1 MAAFYAGDDE
11 NSQQTPEEILL
22 STLTALPDDKLTQ
35 FALRLVLTGHTD
47 TPRENDF
54 DYLAQA
60 ATVFVPPQSKKS
72 GEKKPKPTATKDAEA
87 FPKKTTPPKRK
98 IAA

>member
-1 MAAFYAGDDE
+1 MLE
-11 NSQQTPEEILL
+11 
-22 STLTALPDDKLTQ
+22 TLTKLPDEKLTQ

-60 ATVFVPPQSKKS
+60 ASVFDPP
-72 GEKKPKPTATKDAEA
+72 KPKASKAKASASAKAKPTIVKPAKATA
-87 FPKKTTPPKRK
+87 KKETKK
-98 IAA
+98 KAA